1 MNHDTGSGSGDRFQ
15 SETKYS
21 PETLSGGRL
30 DFSTKPPVYK
40 EYPESRKIELP
51 PPKSFETSDFTKIL
65 KIRRSIRRFADIP
78 MNIDQL
84 SYLLWVSTGV
94 QRHERG
100 MDFRTVPSAG
110 ALFPIETYL
119 VVNNVK
125 EIGQGVYH
133 YNIKKHLLEEI
144 KAGDYGLNI
153 AEAALGQLFAAEA
166 NVVFVWT
173 AVFFRSKWKYDQRAY
188 RYIYLDAG
196 HIAQNLA
203 LAVTAEGLGCC
214 EIGALFD
221 DMSNELV
228 EVDGTEESTILMC
241 AVGTPAKQ

>member
-1 MNHDTGSGSGDRFQ
+1 MNNESVGDRFQ
-15 SETKYS
+15 QDTKYS
-21 PETLSGGRL
+21 PDTLSEGKL
-30 DFSTKPPVYK
+30 DFSTKPPIYK
-40 EYPESRKIELP
+40 EYPENKKKELP
-51 PPKSFETSDFTKIL
+51 HFKYFETPGFIDIL
-65 KIRRSIRRFADIP
+65 KGRKSVRRFADTS
-78 MNIDQL
+78 MDLEQL
-84 SYLLWVSTGV
+84 SYLLWASTGI

-110 ALFPIETYL
+110 ALFPIETYI

-125 EIGQGVYH
+125 DLPQGIYH
-133 YNIKKHLLEEI
+133 YNIKEHLLEEI
-144 KAGDYGLNI
+144 KTGDHSLNI

-173 AVFFRSKWKYDQRAY
+173 AIFFRSKWKYNQRAY

-203 LAVTAEGLGCC
+203 LAATAAGLGTC

-221 DMSNELV
+221 DMVNNLV
-228 EVDGTEESTILMC
+228 EVDGMEESIILMC
-241 AVGTPAKQ
+241 AVGKPS